1 MDSTAIFL
9 AVIMVVLL
17 AVIIYLIMNPKYEV
31 IYSGRRHHYRPY
43 PVMPQFG
50 PYWAHGGQTNSG
62 LLY

>member
-31 IYSGRRHHYRPY
+31 IYSGRRHHYRSH

>member
-9 AVIMVVLL
+9 GIIMILL
-17 AVIIYLIMNPKYEV
+17 LVVIIYLILNPTYKV
-31 IYSGRRHHYRPY
+31 THSGRRHHYMPHQ
-43 PVMPQFG
+43 VMPQFG

>member
-9 AVIMVVLL
+9 AILIIVLL
-17 AVIIYLIMNPKYEV
+17 GVVIYLVFNPKYE
-31 IYSGRRHHYRPY
+31 IIHPGRRHHYRPY

-50 PYWAHGGQTNSG
+50 PYWAHGGQANSG

>member
-9 AVIMVVLL
+9 GIIMILLL

-31 IYSGRRHHYRPY
+31 IHTGRRHHYRPPH

-50 PYWAHGGQTNSG
+50 PYWAH
-62 LLY
+62 